1 MKKKFSG
8 LTLLFCCILS
18 AFAAVTV
25 TFFSYQQ
32 VVNKTLTDVAA
43 IKTKYAKLIR
53 LEDIIRNNFVFD
65 IDDLKL
71 QDWTLSGLV
80 YGIDDP
86 YSYYMDAET
95 YSNMSSELEGNFVG
109 IGVRVNYAGDS
120 GLIRIIQVMK
130 GSPAES
136 AGLLPGDLITVVEGE
151 DVVDIGYDTAVDK
164 LLGEEGTAAVF
175 KINRDGEGID
185 FSVVRKSFATTTVEY
200 RMLDSGYGYI
210 QIQEFDYPTYDQFK
224 AAVEDLTAQGA
235 KGLVF
240 DVRNNPGGE
249 LGTIC
254 DILDVL
260 VPEGNII
267 QIVYKDGT
275 METEKSDS
283 AEINLPLAVLVNGE
297 TYSAAELFAATLRD
311 YNKALLVGEKTF
323 GKGCMQT
330 VFPLGDGTAVNL
342 TNALYNPPS
351 GNNYHDIGVFPHIEV
366 ELPEELRYKAYYLTY
381 DEDVQLQ
388 SAVAALEA
396 GDKAE
401 NYTVRYK

>member
-18 AFAAVTV
+18 AFIAFTA
-25 TFFSYQQ
+25 TFFGYQQ
-32 VVNKTLTDVAA
+32 AVNRTLSDVAG

-53 LEDIIRNNFVFD
+53 LEEILRRNFVFD
-65 IDDLKL
+65 IDDRKL
-71 QDWTLSGLV
+71 ADWTLSGLV
-80 YGIDDP
+80 YGLEDD

-95 YSNMSSELEGNFVG
+95 YANMSAELEGNFVG

-130 GSPAES
+130 GSPAEA
-136 AGLLPGDLITVVEGE
+136 AGLMPGDLITVVEGE
-151 DVVDIGYDTAVDK
+151 DVVDVGYDAAVDK
-164 LLGEEGTAAVF
+164 MLGKEGTTAAFTVS
-175 KINRDGEGID
+175 REGEVLE
-185 FSVVRKSFATTTVEY
+185 FSVTRASFATTTVEY

-210 QIQEFDYPTYDQFK
+210 QIQEFDYPTYEQFET
-224 AAVEDLTAQGA
+224 ALEDLTAQGA
-235 KGLVF
+235 KGFVF
-240 DVRNNPGGE
+240 DVRNNSGGE

-254 DILDVL
+254 DILDLL
-260 VPEGNII
+260 VPKGNII
-267 QIVYKDGT
+267 EIVYKDGT
-275 METEKSDS
+275 METETSD
-283 AEINLPLAVLVNGE
+283 AREINLPLAVLINGE

-330 VFPLGDGTAVNL
+330 VFPLGDDTAVNL

-351 GNNYHDIGVFPHIEV
+351 GKNYHGIGVFPHIEAK
-366 ELPEELRYKAYYLTY
+366 LPEELRYKAYYLTY

-388 SAVAALEA
+388 RAVAALEA
-396 GDKAE
+396 GDKPE
-401 NYTVRYK
+401 NYTVRYE